1 MTISET
7 KPKVIARECRF
18 AIHIPE
24 KRGLSPD
31 LHMVKEQV
39 HYDDGRIVPEIRWI
53 QDFKRKFWITKPN
66 KRSHRDKREWEHM
79 DNLLEKET
87 TQSRLRDEVAKML
100 GKSWSNDHL
109 KKLAISPYLYGTDI
123 SSTSLVKKAYM
134 DRFPDANTPYTV
146 AFFDIETDVLNG
158 TDDPILASL
167 VFKKDAFIA
176 VTRDFIEGI
185 ACVEEMLQK
194 ACQKY
199 IGEYLEKHEM
209 TVTMFI
215 ADNPVELIRAVIA
228 RAHQHKPDFLA
239 IWNMDFDIPRMITT
253 LEKYGIDPADIFC
266 DPSIPKDARICRYK
280 QGPKK
285 KITASGKVIPINPA
299 AQWHTLIN
307 TASFYVIDAMCSYK
321 HLRLGEQ
328 EKGSYSLDFILKEEL
343 GIRKLKFKEADA
355 YTGLA
360 WHQFMQRSFKI
371 EYMVYNIFDSLSML
385 ELDLQTKDLAFRL
398 PSFSVTSDFAQFKS
412 QPRRIA
418 DALHFNVLETGNV
431 MGTVADTTEIET
443 KDIQRYT
450 GDEDTGEN
458 EVGSEDAEEDDGIGN
473 DVLDRT
479 GWILTLP
486 PHNAVLGLKLI
497 EEDSTIS
504 TGIRGFTY
512 DSDATSAYPSST
524 SVANVSKST
533 TKREIITIEGVDEHV
548 FRMNNLNAILGSTN
562 ANEYCQNMFGLPRP
576 EDLLKLYQGA

>member
-1 MTISET
+1 MTTSSDDS
-7 KPKVIARECRF
+7 PKVIARECRF

-24 KRGLSPD
+24 RRDINPD

-39 HYDDGRIVPEIRWI
+39 HYSDGRIVPEVRFIR
-53 QDFKRKFWITKPN
+53 DFKRKFWITKPN
-66 KRSHRDKREWEHM
+66 KRSYKDKREWEHL

-100 GKSWSNDHL
+100 DKHWSRDRL
-109 KKLAISPYLYGTDI
+109 KQLAVSPYLYGTDI

-134 DRFPDANTPYTV
+134 DKFPDANTPYSV
-146 AFFDIETDVLNG
+146 AFFDIETDVING

-167 VFKKDAFIA
+167 VFKNDAYIVA
-176 VTRDFIEGI
+176 TKDFIQGI
-185 ACVEEMLQK
+185 ACVEDMLQK

-199 IGEYLEKHEM
+199 IGEYLEKHDM
-209 TVTMFI
+209 KVTLFI
-215 ADNPVELIRAVIA
+215 ADTPVDLIRAVMN
-228 RAHQHKPDFLA
+228 RAHKHKPDFLA
-239 IWNMDFDIPRMITT
+239 IWNMDFDIPRLIAT
-253 LEKYGIDPADIFC
+253 LEKYGVDPSDIFC
-266 DPSIPKDARICRYK
+266 DPSVPKNVRICKYK

-285 KITASGKVIPINPA
+285 KVTASGKVIPINPA
-299 AQWHTLIN
+299 AQWHTLVL
-307 TASFYVIDAMCSYK
+307 TSSFYVIDAMCSYK

-328 EKGSYSLDFILKEEL
+328 EKARYSLDFILGEEL

-355 YTGLA
+355 YSGLA
-360 WHQFMQRSFKI
+360 WHQFMQKSFKI

-385 ELDLQTKDLAFRL
+385 ELDQQTKDLAFRL

-431 MGTVADTTEIET
+431 MGTVADTVDAENS
-443 KDIQRYT
+443 DLQRYT
-450 GDEDTGEN
+450 GDEDLGESAQP
-458 EVGSEDAEEDDGIGN
+458 EEEEEDNIGN
-473 DVLDRT
+473 EVLDRT

-486 PHNAVLGLKLI
+486 PHNSVLGLPFI
-497 EEDSTIS
+497 EEDETIR
-504 TGIRGFTY
+504 TGIRGFVY

-533 TKREIITIEGVDEHV
+533 TKREIITIEGVDEYV
-548 FRMNNLNAILGSTN
+548 FRMNNLNAVLGQTN
-562 ANEYCQNMFGLPRP
+562 ANEYCQEMFCLPRP
-576 EDLLKLYQGA
+576 EDLLKLYQGT